1 MSIRMPTFTDLSR
14 EQQAILR
21 DIPFEGTSLVVGPPG
36 TGKTVIAMF
45 RALAISKGKG
55 RTVTFITHSKVL
67 SEHSKTWRET
77 GFDAVEVSTY
87 HSFIHTI
94 WNRHGGWRFA
104 PAKHGAASTF
114 EKDWDAI
121 TRQLASSHPAPKIGH
136 VIVDEGQ
143 DLPVEFYQNMAIYVL
158 KGWVDSFSVFA
169 DENQRLDPVSNSTLS
184 QIREALT
191 QLGAPI
197 ELPLTENFR
206 NTLPIAMT
214 AASFFVGT
222 ETDRPKFPAH
232 RPGSPVEMRKC
243 ADISGMAERV
253 AILAS
258 NDKSR
263 SVLVICGSQ
272 ANAEKIR
279 NKIEERLRNSGS
291 TRDVTWYK
299 RAHKKYG
306 DAAALRVGEDGVI
319 AVVHTSSMKGLEADA
334 VFVAGLEHFDKGH
347 HGLDVENMNLYVTNS
362 RARSSL
368 EILFEDPTA
377 RLVGDVATHIKQ
389 HLSARSVGGLEA
401 DAVL

>member
-21 DIPFEGTSLVVGPPG
+21 DIPFEGTSLIVGPPG

-45 RALAISKGKG
+45 RALAISKGEG

-67 SEHSKTWRET
+67 AEHSKTWPEA
-77 GFDAVEVSTY
+77 GFKNVDVRTY
-87 HSFIHTI
+87 HSFSASI
-94 WNRHGGWRFA
+94 WKRHGGFGF
-104 PAKHGAASTF
+104 PPKKHGAAS
-114 EKDWDAI
+114 DWERDWAAI
-121 TRQLASSHPAPKIGH
+121 TRQIASSQKTPKLGH

-143 DLPVEFYQNMAIYVL
+143 DLPIEFYENMAIYVL
-158 KGWVDSFSVFA
+158 KGWVDSFTVFA

-184 QIREALT
+184 QIRGALKKM
-191 QLGAPI
+191 GSPV

-206 NTLPIAMT
+206 NTLPIART

-222 ETDRPKFPAH
+222 ETDRPKFPEH

-243 ADISGMAERV
+243 QDLAGMAERV

-272 ANAEKIR
+272 PNAKEMR
-279 NKIEERLRNSGS
+279 DKIEKSLKNRGHRRVV
-291 TRDVTWYK
+291 TRYK
-299 RAHKKYG
+299 RDDKKYG
-306 DAAALRVGEDGVI
+306 DAAALRVGENGVI

-334 VFVAGLEHFDKGH
+334 VFVAGLEHFDKGA
-347 HGLDVENMNLYVTNS
+347 HGLDVENMNLYVTTS
-362 RARSSL
+362 RARTSL
-368 EILFEDPTA
+368 EILFENPNA
-377 RLVGDVATHIKQ
+377 RLVSDVAARIRDQ
-389 HLSARSVGGLEA
+389 LSSRSIDGLRT
-401 DAVL
+401 DSVL